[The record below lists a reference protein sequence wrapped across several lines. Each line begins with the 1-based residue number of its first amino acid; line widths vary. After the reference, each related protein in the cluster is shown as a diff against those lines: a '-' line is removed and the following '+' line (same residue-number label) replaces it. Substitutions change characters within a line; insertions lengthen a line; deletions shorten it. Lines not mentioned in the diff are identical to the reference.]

1 MEITNKKDRPR
12 KVFISVLGTGVYEKC
27 CYFKEKKEKDKDF
40 ESKETCF
47 IQEASLQYL
56 GVREE
61 WSQEDLGLFLLTKK
75 ARKDNWDKSIT
86 EREKWIGDKKEKVE
100 YKGLEK
106 ILEDLSL
113 PIQIKELNI
122 PDGNNEEE
130 IWDIFTKVFD
140 QLKDDDELYFDVT
153 HAFRYLPML
162 ILVLCNYSK
171 FLKNIKVMS
180 ITYGNYEARDKESNK
195 APIIDLLPLTIL
207 QDWTYAAGTYMDSG
221 NVDKLVD
228 LSYQKLLPI
237 LKGAKG
243 TDEVANNLKT
253 FIKYLDY
260 VIEERQTCRGM
271 DIIGSQNFGKLKRA
285 ADRIS
290 ILESAIPKTLKPLVP
305 VIGKIKDSFAGFDEN
320 ENINNGYF
328 SARWCFNNKLYQQ
341 AATILEEV
349 VVSYFCARYEIPLNA
364 RKKRGVVNDAFHIK

>member
-1 MEITNKKDRPR
+1 MEMTNKKDGPR
-12 KVFISVLGTGVYEKC
+12 KVFISVLGTGLYES
-27 CYFKEKKEKDKDF
+27 CYYLKKDKDF
-40 ESKETCF
+40 ESKETRF
-47 IQEASLQYL
+47 IQEATIQYL
-56 GVREE
+56 GVKEG
-61 WSQEDLGLFLLTKK
+61 WSNEDLGLFLLTKK

-86 EREKWIGDKKEKVE
+86 EREKWIGDKKKKVE

-180 ITYGNYEARDKESNK
+180 ITYGNYEARDKESKK
-195 APIIDLLPLTIL
+195 APIIDLLPLSIL

-221 NVDKLVD
+221 NVDKLVN
-228 LSYQKLLPI
+228 LSTQELQQI
-237 LKGAKG
+237 LRGAMG
-243 TDEVANNLKT
+243 TDKEARNLKT
-253 FIKYLDY
+253 FVKYLDS
-260 VIEERQTCRGM
+260 VIKERQTCRGI
-271 DIIGSQNFGKLKRA
+271 DIIKSENFRKLKQA
-285 ADRIS
+285 SDRIS
-290 ILESAIPKTLKPLVP
+290 EGAIPKTLKPFVP
-305 VIGKIKDSFAGFDEN
+305 VIGKIKDSF
-320 ENINNGYF
+320 
-328 SARWCFNNKLYQQ
+328 
-341 AATILEEV
+341 
-349 VVSYFCARYEIPLNA
+349 
-364 RKKRGVVNDAFHIK
+364 